1 MLLTQKGKGR
11 RYGEGSKS
19 SAMEHKSFVT
29 RSQLFSKLQNLQQDP
44 FLKDMVCERLQCGCH
59 KKSGEVTSGSLSQL
73 ANPPYKILTKDKSST
88 SPSPP
93 PLLTC
98 CCLEHQEEESTEERQ
113 DPHGWEV
120 PARSQLWGEEK
131 GGRDEQEC
139 PCLLR
144 DGTEERGQPVQDET

>member
-1 MLLTQKGKGR
+1 MGKVANPQPWSTRALLQGPSFSPSCRTC
-11 RYGEGSKS
+11 SKILS
-19 SAMEHKSFVT
+19 
-29 RSQLFSKLQNLQQDP
+29 
-44 FLKDMVCERLQCGCH
+44 LKIWVCERLQCGCH

-73 ANPPYKILTKDKSST
+73 ANPPYKILTKDKSSM